1 MKNVPEQF
9 SQFSSA
15 AMASAAKMSKVSMD
29 SAEKLMALQLE
40 FAKASL
46 ADATKLAKVLSSV
59 KDVQDLA
66 SLRSVT
72 AESAM
77 EKLMGYSR
85 QVYEVASDA
94 QAEMTKLAEERMAM
108 FNQTPGP
115 GRRQREQVG
124 PGGQRSRRRRDEVH
138 HGRDHRRLRQLHEG
152 RPQPRK
158 LQRCRHQ
165 ACIEAGPQVTGPTVS
180 SSFIANP
187 KIWIKVQTPGSLGVF
202 FRRLEEGE
210 LKTERLR
217 P

>member
-108 FNQTPGP
+108 FNQTLAQGVDSASKSAP
-115 GRRQREQVG
+115 VG
-124 PGGQRSRRRRDEVH
+124 SEAAVAAMKSTMAATTAAFDSFSKAARNLASYSDAGIKPASK
-138 HGRDHRRLRQLHEG
+138 
-152 RPQPRK
+152 PARK
-158 LQRCRHQ
+158 
-165 ACIEAGPQVTGPTVS
+165 
-180 SSFIANP
+180 
-187 KIWIKVQTPGSLGVF
+187 
-202 FRRLEEGE
+202 
-210 LKTERLR
+210 
-217 P
+217 